1 MDEMDY
7 VWHKEAP
14 GAVFIVEMG
23 KIHML
28 GQGRVVDQAV
38 VELEQVQA
46 D

>member
-1 MDEMDY
+1 MDY

-28 GQGRVVDQAV
+28 GHNKEKNIAICAF
-38 VELEQVQA
+38 A
-46 D
+46 DKKIKNMK